1 MSDMLTAETPEQGP
15 IARAHRT
22 TPAVLTL
29 LGIAA
34 VAGSV
39 QLGLGSTG
47 QPGPGAWP
55 LVASSGVVLSGGW
68 LTITGIE
75 RPEQVALS
83 DLGRVLAAVA
93 AMALFVGLLPLVG
106 MPLPALVA
114 ITTWLRLFGES
125 WLLALITAVLAVV
138 VLQIVFVQL
147 LAVPLPVGP
156 LAPGR

>member
-1 MSDMLTAETPEQGP
+1 MSDTLTTEATERRPAG
-15 IARAHRT
+15 RVHRT

-34 VAGSV
+34 IAGSV
-39 QLGLGSTG
+39 QLGLGSTS

-55 LVASSGVVLSGGW
+55 LVASSGVALSGGW

-75 RPEQVALS
+75 RPERAEAA
-83 DLGRVLAAVA
+83 DLGRVLTAVA
-93 AMALFVGLLPLVG
+93 AMGLFVGLLPLVG

-114 ITTWLRLFGES
+114 IIAWLRLFGES
-125 WLLALITAVLAVV
+125 WRLTLITAVLAVV
-138 VLQIVFVQL
+138 ALQIVFVQL